1 MNFRYAILSLFILC
15 IFIPTAAPAQK
26 NPDAILV
33 FPFENCGKLGT
44 FKINNSILSICESSG
59 KSELNWIGESFADA
73 LTDLLKDSTLTTV
86 SNEERKFIQ
95 VKNNIP
101 LTTLPSIAT
110 SLRLAREARASLM
123 VTGKYEV
130 VPEQQP
136 APATDAAAPSAAAE
150 KVAASI
156 RITARIIRVNDGSFL
171 TEEIDGKK
179 VIREIVIQ
187 GALGNLQRLQGEL
200 AYQIFFKRDGLSL
213 PFEQNK
219 FIEKAITIPPLAFEA
234 YIKALLTPES
244 DTRREAYLKNAL
256 NRFTLERAGETY
268 TDAALELGHYYLNR
282 KEYLNAIDYFSR
294 IPTADP
300 HYAEA
305 AFYTGLIHWGQG
317 NYEPALATLRPLAD
331 DLKLIAVHNI
341 LGAISL
347 QAARAEKKNTAKSA
361 AFLSDGVAF
370 LKQAL
375 DSSPNDQDVR
385 FNYAYGLFLQ
395 ENYNE
400 TAEVLR
406 PLLAASQKDG
416 PAYFLLAKAIEATK
430 GKEDPNFQNFDN
442 QARKY
447 LPNYAKSETEWQ
459 KGKSTDSISLR
470 IKQPPRKDFAVMI
483 LSRRQ
488 NQALPPPIDETQAM
502 LLQARNFYKAGRDDD
517 ALAVINRILTSE
529 PMSAEAYLIMGN
541 IRLRRGE
548 LEAAVSAL
556 KTALFWD
563 NKLLEGHIA
572 LGKIFYEKR
581 DCQQAETYSRSASEL
596 AISLSVENDE
606 VIGLQ
611 KMVEKCKR

>member
-1 MNFRYAILSLFILC
+1 MNFRHAILSLFILC
-15 IFIPTAAPAQK
+15 IFIPTAVLAQK

-59 KSELNWIGESFADA
+59 KPELNWIGESFADA

-101 LTTLPSIAT
+101 LTTLPSVAT

-130 VPEQQP
+130 IPEQQP
-136 APATDAAAPSAAAE
+136 APSTDAAANSE

-156 RITARIIRVNDGSFL
+156 KITARIVRVNDGSFL

-213 PFEQNK
+213 PIGQNA

-244 DTRREAYLKNAL
+244 DPRREAYLKNAL
-256 NRFTLERAGETY
+256 RLYTMERDGTNYA
-268 TDAALELGHYYLNR
+268 DAALELGHYYMNR
-282 KEYLNAIDYFSR
+282 RDFANAVDYFSR
-294 IPTADP
+294 IPDTSP
-300 HYAEA
+300 QYAEA
-305 AFYTGLIHWGQG
+305 AFYTGIIQWNAGD
-317 NYEPALATLRPLAD
+317 YEPALGTLHPLAD
-331 DLKLIAVHNI
+331 KLKLIAVHNI

-347 QAARAEKKNTAKSA
+347 QAARAEKKNTSKSA

-395 ENYNE
+395 ENYGE
-400 TAEVLR
+400 AAEVLR

-470 IKQPPRKDFAVMI
+470 IKQPPRKDFAVII

-581 DCQQAETYSRSASEL
+581 DCQQAETYSRSATEL
-596 AISLSVENDE
+596 ATSLSVENDE